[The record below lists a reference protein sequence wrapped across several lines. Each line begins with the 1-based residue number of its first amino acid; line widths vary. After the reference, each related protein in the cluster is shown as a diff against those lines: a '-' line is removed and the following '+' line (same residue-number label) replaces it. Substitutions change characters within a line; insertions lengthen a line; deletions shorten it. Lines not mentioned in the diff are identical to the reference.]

1 MIGLHVEKSL
11 VDPSPRPPSLFRLP
25 FRSGRSGG
33 LPIPRPR
40 AILLVT
46 AVYAARIVSRDRSR
60 APIHVFCGAITRCD
74 NSTVIIAM
82 QCGNNRIGAA
92 ARACLSAA
100 CIRVRPANEK
110 RMAGERRTRNNQR
123 VDRTDEWDTTVED
136 TVRSIDGTGAC
147 NVN

>member
-1 MIGLHVEKSL
+1 MRLALFLAIALARARPFVSFAERLHAATT
-11 VDPSPRPPSLFRLP
+11 RRLLS
-25 FRSGRSGG
+25 RCNA
-33 LPIPRPR
+33 
-40 AILLVT
+40 AI
-46 AVYAARIVSRDRSR
+46 
-60 APIHVFCGAITRCD
+60 
-74 NSTVIIAM
+74 M
-82 QCGNNRIGAA
+82 RIGAA

-100 CIRVRPANEK
+100 CIRVRPANGK